1 MSDFTIA
8 VSAIVVGGIIVH
20 LLQRIIDGPIRD
32 RLSIRK
38 KHIENVGNDHTEDI
52 VIKTSGPLSLK
63 GRPVYI
69 QNTGII
75 KNIIINEHQINNVV
89 IVHKNESEAV
99 LIPKNYNDSEINF
112 QTTGSGMTTTVSGS
126 LHVK

>member
-8 VSAIVVGGIIVH
+8 VSATVVGGIIVY

-38 KHIENVGNDHTEDI
+38 KHIKNVGNEHTEDI
-52 VIKTSGPLSLK
+52 AIKTSGPLSLK

-75 KNIIINEHQINNVV
+75 KSIIINEHQRDNVE
-89 IVHKNESEAV
+89 IVRKSESEVV

-112 QTTGSGMTTTVSGS
+112 QTIVSGTTTVSGT
-126 LHVK
+126 LNVK

>member
-8 VSAIVVGGIIVH
+8 VSATVVGGIIVY

-52 VIKTSGPLSLK
+52 AIKTSGPLSLK

-75 KNIIINEHQINNVV
+75 KSIIINEHQRDNVE
-89 IVHKNESEAV
+89 IVPSRRARRNKA
-99 LIPKNYNDSEINF
+99 LDP
-112 QTTGSGMTTTVSGS
+112 TALLGASGCKHPVSPAMLAGQRRD
-126 LHVK
+126 

>member
-8 VSAIVVGGIIVH
+8 VSATVVGGIIVY

-32 RLSIRK
+32 RLSIGK

-52 VIKTSGPLSLK
+52 AIKTSGLLSLK
-63 GRPVYI
+63 GRPVYL
-69 QNTGII
+69 QNTDII
-75 KNIIINEHQINNVV
+75 KSIIINEHQRNNVE
-89 IVHKNESEAV
+89 IVRKNESEVV
-99 LIPKNYNDSEINF
+99 LIPKNYNDSKINF
-112 QTTGSGMTTTVSGS
+112 QTTVSGTTTVSGS